1 MAKQFKNKDI
11 QEAIN
16 IKKEDESKQRIKDCR
31 DEIEKVLQKFGCS
44 IYPVLQM
51 VDTEYEQATLKK
63 EIEKP
68 AEEIKK

>member
-31 DEIEKVLQKFGCS
+31 DAIEEVLKKYNCT
-44 IYPVLQM
+44 IYPTLQM
-51 VDTEYEQATLKK
+51 VDNTFVDSINK
-63 EIEKP
+63 ESTKP

>member
-31 DEIEKVLQKFGCS
+31 DAIEEVLKKYNCT
-44 IYPVLQM
+44 IYPTLQM
-51 VDTEYEQATLKK
+51 VDNTFVDSINK
-63 EIEKP
+63 ESTKL
-68 AEEIKK
+68 AAEIKK

>member
-31 DEIEKVLQKFGCS
+31 DAIEEVLKKYNCT
-44 IYPVLQM
+44 IYPTLQM
-51 VDTEYEQATLKK
+51 VDNTFVDSINK
-63 EIEKP
+63 ESTKP
-68 AEEIKK
+68 AAEIKK